1 MVIIDDLINLNSINF
16 VKGESISISGL
27 SENQEIILAYLSN
40 DKVLKIASYNLYY
53 LVFTGELNFLSN
65 SEKQIF

>member
-53 LVFTGELNFLSN
+53 YLLVS
-65 SEKQIF
+65 